1 MPPFEDELGQ
11 ALRRTGDSFS
21 ADQQRLAD
29 TGLARGRRTL
39 RRRRAGAV
47 TGSVAALALV
57 GVGGA
62 WAGGLLGGSGGRGD
76 VAAPAPSVERTPGAS
91 NTERDGGNG
100 TGRAEG
106 SGKGDSKGDGSG
118 NGNGN
123 GNGNGK
129 ADTAVGDTRHIT
141 RAWMTDT
148 FKRLMPRGE
157 LTDVAAR
164 GTDGAARDTES
175 AQEPPGSPMV
185 SALFDDGRGKGA
197 VRLGITRADPG
208 GHSAR
213 EMVTCPARAYVRFDS
228 CRSEKLSDGSDFM
241 LLQRY
246 VYNTGKV
253 KEWRAVL
260 VTPDGLA
267 VDVSEYNAPA
277 EKGEPVSRVDPPL
290 DPAQLRR
297 LTTDGAWRSVT
308 GALPAAKPEGE
319 VGIPGEPGEEKM
331 HSTLTA
337 LLPKGLKLGDTY
349 GRAGFAS
356 VVVDDGGGGSLV
368 EVNAQV
374 GMDDLLGGRTPT
386 EKDGTVVTVTRG
398 GGEKG
403 VAGIVQLTVDAVKP
417 DGRRVVLSAYN
428 ADTHHSAATRKQPAL
443 TAEQLKAIALSP
455 TWWK

>member
-1 MPPFEDELGQ
+1 MPPFEDELGR

-62 WAGGLLGGSGGRGD
+62 WAGGLLGGTGGRGD
-76 VAAPAPSVERTPGAS
+76 VAAPVPSVERTSGAS
-91 NTERDGGNG
+91 DAGRDGGNE

-106 SGKGDSKGDGSG
+106 SGKGDSEGDGH
-118 NGNGN
+118 
-123 GNGNGK
+123 GNGK

-157 LTDVAAR
+157 LTDVEARGTDEAAR
-164 GTDGAARDTES
+164 GTES
-175 AQEPPGSPMV
+175 APGPPNSPMV
-185 SALFDDGRGKGA
+185 SALHDDGRGKGA

-208 GHSAR
+208 GHSTR

-246 VYNTGKV
+246 VYNTGKT

-260 VTPDGLA
+260 VTPDGLV

-308 GALPAAKPEGE
+308 GALPAAKPEGD

-331 HSTLTA
+331 HSTLAA
-337 LLPKGLKLGDTY
+337 LLPKGLRLGDRS
-349 GRAGFAS
+349 GQAGFAS

-374 GMDDLLGGRTPT
+374 GMDDLLGGKTPT
-386 EKDGTVVTVTRG
+386 EKDGTVVTVTRSG
-398 GGEKG
+398 SEKG

-417 DGRRVVLSAYN
+417 DGRRVVLSAFN
-428 ADTHHSAATRKQPAL
+428 ADTQHSAATREQPAL